1 MSGKP
6 PSPRT
11 YHTSSAMIGDKLYV
25 FSGGEAGAAP
35 VSDPK
40 LHVFD
45 TGWCSTRNTPKL
57 KNGNAHVAH
66 LAIFWGDFINL
77 MFYHEPCRFWVV
89 SSWLNALI
97 VSRFG

>member
-1 MSGKP
+1 MSGEP

-11 YHTSSAMIGDKLYV
+11 YHTSSATIGDKLYV

-45 TGWCSTRNTPKL
+45 TGRCLTSTRNTPKL
-57 KNGNAHVAH
+57 KNGTANIAHFA
-66 LAIFWGDFINL
+66 FF
-77 MFYHEPCRFWVV
+77 
-89 SSWLNALI
+89 
-97 VSRFG
+97 